1 MGQLKPYYGANG
13 TNDARASVA
22 LRGEVM
28 KSEGK
33 PVKALRTPRKRVP
46 RAQTQTGD
54 HAPAAARSDPPA
66 MQAETSVAEPLPHV
80 ATLPPPA
87 QSPAVVAPATPRV
100 AVADTSAASAQ
111 TAAPETNLPDFET
124 MSRNAARLVE
134 EGGRAMAAYLKPLE
148 EGRTN
153 ADLADSV
160 GDAVKTFGRVAEY
173 WLADPK
179 RTLQAQTAITTN
191 FIDLWTNTL
200 RRFSG
205 EDAGEVV
212 RTDPSDKRFS
222 DPEWRENP
230 IFDFLRQAYSLTT
243 NWANDLVT
251 HADSVDPATRERA
264 QFYLRQIAGAVSPSN
279 FLATN
284 PELLRETLR
293 ENGENLVRGMQMFAE
308 DVEAGKGQL
317 KIRQSDPSKFELGV
331 NMAVTPGKVVYRGDL
346 FELIQYA
353 PTTPEVYKRP
363 LLIVPP
369 WINKYYVLDLNP
381 EKSFVRWAVS
391 QGLTVFIISWV
402 NPDER
407 QAEKSFEDYMNE
419 GVLAALDAI
428 EKATGERHVTAI
440 GYCVGGTLL
449 AMTLAYMAQ
458 KGDTRISSAT
468 FFTTQVDFTDP
479 GDLKH
484 FVDEERIRSIEEKM
498 DEAGFLEGA
507 RMASAFN
514 MLRPNELIW
523 SYVVNNYLKGKEP
536 PPFDLLVWNSD
547 STRMPKANH
556 SFYLRN
562 CYLENNLTKG
572 KIVLDNV
579 RLDLGRVTIPVYNLA
594 AKEDHIAPAK
604 SVFNG
609 AKFFGGEMR
618 YVMAGSGHIAGVVN
632 PAGKP
637 KYQYWTGPR
646 PEGEFEDWQKQAVE
660 HPGTWWLDWIRWI
673 ADQAPEM
680 IPARIPG
687 EGGLP
692 AICDAPGEY
701 VRVKA

>member
-1 MGQLKPYYGANG
+1 MTTKTKAASP
-13 TNDARASVA
+13 DAKAS
-22 LRGEVM
+22 
-28 KSEGK
+28 K
-33 PVKALRTPRKRVP
+33 
-46 RAQTQTGD
+46 
-54 HAPAAARSDPPA
+54 PA
-66 MQAETSVAEPLPHV
+66 MKKPKATRAKKPAPVATAPLPHPPL
-80 ATLPPPA
+80 AKLPPA
-87 QSPAVVAPATPRV
+87 APAHVDETPM
-100 AVADTSAASAQ
+100 
-111 TAAPETNLPDFET
+111 PDFEAL
-124 MSRNAARLVE
+124 SRNAARLVE
-134 EGGRAMAAYLKPLE
+134 VGGKALAAYMKPME

-160 GDAVKTFGRVAEY
+160 GDAVKTFGKVAEY

-179 RTLQAQTAITTN
+179 RSLQAQTAITTG
-191 FIDLWTNTL
+191 FIDLWSSAL
-200 RRFSG
+200 RRMGG
-205 EDAGEVV
+205 ENTADMVPTEPG
-212 RTDPSDKRFS
+212 DKRFV
-222 DPEWRENP
+222 DPQWQENP
-230 IFDFLRQAYSLTT
+230 VFNFLRQAYSLTN
-243 NWANDLVT
+243 NWANELVN

-279 FLATN
+279 FIATN
-284 PELLRETLR
+284 PELIRDTIRES
-293 ENGENLVRGMQMFAE
+293 GENLVRGMEMFAE

-317 KIRQSDPSKFELGV
+317 KIRQSDPTKFELGV
-331 NMAVTPGKVVYRGDL
+331 NMASTPGKVIFRGDL
-346 FELIQYA
+346 FELIQYT
-353 PTTPEVYKRP
+353 PTTPNVYKRP

-391 QGLTVFIISWV
+391 QGLTVFIMSWV

-407 QAEKSFEDYMNE
+407 QAEKSFEDYMHE
-419 GVLAALDAI
+419 GILSALDAI
-428 EKATGERHVTAI
+428 EQATGERQVSAM

-449 AMTLAYMAQ
+449 SMTLAWMAAV
-458 KGDTRISSAT
+458 KDDRIASAT
-468 FFTTQVDFTDP
+468 LLTTQVDFTDP

-484 FVDEERIRSIEEKM
+484 FVDEQRIKSIEGKM

-523 SYVVNNYLKGKEP
+523 TYFVNNYLKGKEP

-562 CYLENNLTKG
+562 CYLENNLTQG
-572 KIVLDNV
+572 RITLSNV
-579 RLDLGRVTIPVYNLA
+579 RLDLGKVQIPIYNLA

-609 AKFFGGEMR
+609 AKFFGGDMR
-618 YVMAGSGHIAGVVN
+618 YVLSGSGHIAGVVN

-646 PEGEFEDWQKQAVE
+646 PAGEFETWLTKTTE
-660 HPGTWWLDWIRWI
+660 HPGTWWLDWIAWVT
-673 ADQAPEM
+673 AQAPDM
-680 IPARIPG
+680 VPARQPG
-687 EGGLP
+687 DGKLKP
-692 AICDAPGEY
+692 LCDAPGEY
-701 VRVKA
+701 VRVKS

>member
-1 MGQLKPYYGANG
+1 MSTKTKAASAGAK
-13 TNDARASVA
+13 AS
-22 LRGEVM
+22 
-28 KSEGK
+28 K
-33 PVKALRTPRKRVP
+33 
-46 RAQTQTGD
+46 
-54 HAPAAARSDPPA
+54 PAATRPKATRVKKPA
-66 MQAETSVAEPLPHV
+66 VEPGAPLPHPPL
-80 ATLPPPA
+80 AKAPPPA
-87 QSPAVVAPATPRV
+87 QARTTETP
-100 AVADTSAASAQ
+100 
-111 TAAPETNLPDFET
+111 LPDFEAL
-124 MSRNAARLVE
+124 SRNAARLVE
-134 EGGRAMAAYLKPLE
+134 VGGKALAAYMKPLE

-160 GDAVKTFGRVAEY
+160 GDAVKTFGKVAEY

-179 RTLQAQTAITTN
+179 RSLQAQTAITTG
-191 FIDLWTNTL
+191 FIDLWSNTL
-200 RRFSG
+200 RRMGG
-205 EDAGEVV
+205 EQTPELVPTEPG
-212 RTDPSDKRFS
+212 DKRFA
-222 DPEWRENP
+222 DPEWQENP
-230 IFDFLRQAYSLTT
+230 VFNFLRQAYSLTN
-243 NWANDLVT
+243 NWANELVN

-279 FLATN
+279 FIATN
-284 PELLRETLR
+284 PELIRDTIRES
-293 ENGENLVRGMQMFAE
+293 GQNLVRGMQMFAE

-331 NMAVTPGKVVYRGDL
+331 NMGATPGKVIFRGDL

-353 PTTPEVYKRP
+353 PTTPTVYKRP

-369 WINKYYVLDLNP
+369 WINKFYVLDLNP

-391 QGLTVFIISWV
+391 QGLTVFIMSWV

-407 QAEKSFEDYMNE
+407 QAEKSFEDYMHE
-419 GVLAALDAI
+419 GILTALDAI
-428 EKATGERHVTAI
+428 EQATGERQVTAM

-449 AMTLAYMAQ
+449 AMTLAWMAAV
-458 KGDTRISSAT
+458 KDDRIVSAT
-468 FFTTQVDFTDP
+468 LLTTQVDFTDP

-484 FVDEERIRSIEEKM
+484 FVDEQRIKSIEGKM

-523 SYVVNNYLKGKEP
+523 TYFVNNYLKGKEP

-562 CYLENNLTKG
+562 CYLENNLTQG
-572 KIVLDNV
+572 KITLSNV
-579 RLDLGRVTIPVYNLA
+579 RLDLKKVAIPIYNLA

-609 AKFFGGEMR
+609 AKFFGGDMR
-618 YVMAGSGHIAGVVN
+618 YVLSGSGHIAGVVN

-646 PEGEFEDWQKQAVE
+646 PSGEFEDWLTKTTE
-660 HPGTWWLDWIRWI
+660 HPGTWWLDWIVWVT
-673 ADQAPEM
+673 AQAPEM
-680 IPARIPG
+680 VPAREPG
-687 EGGLP
+687 EGKLKP
-692 AICDAPGEY
+692 LCEAPGEY
-701 VRVKA
+701 VRVKS

>member
-1 MGQLKPYYGANG
+1 
-13 TNDARASVA
+13 
-22 LRGEVM
+22 
-28 KSEGK
+28 
-33 PVKALRTPRKRVP
+33 
-46 RAQTQTGD
+46 
-54 HAPAAARSDPPA
+54 
-66 MQAETSVAEPLPHV
+66 
-80 ATLPPPA
+80 
-87 QSPAVVAPATPRV
+87 
-100 AVADTSAASAQ
+100 
-111 TAAPETNLPDFET
+111 
-124 MSRNAARLVE
+124 
-134 EGGRAMAAYLKPLE
+134 MAAYLKPLE
-148 EGRTN
+148 EGQTN

-160 GDAVKTFGRVAEY
+160 SDAVKTFGRVAEY
-173 WLADPK
+173 WLADPQ
-179 RTLQAQTAITTN
+179 RALHAQTTITSN
-191 FIDLWTNTL
+191 FIDLWSTTL
-200 RRFSG
+200 RRLG
-205 EDAGEVV
+205 GDEAGEVIKA
-212 RTDPSDKRFS
+212 DPADQRFA
-222 DPEWRENP
+222 DPQWRENP

-243 NWANDLVT
+243 NWANDLVSG
-251 HADSVDPATRERA
+251 AESVDPATRDRA

-284 PELLRETLR
+284 PELIRETLK
-293 ENGENLVRGMQMFAE
+293 ENGENLVRGMHMFAE

-331 NMAVTPGKVVYRGDL
+331 NMAVTPGKVVFRGDL
-346 FELIQYA
+346 FELIQYT
-353 PTTPEVYKRP
+353 PTTPDVYKRP

-407 QAEKSFEDYMNE
+407 QAEKSFEDYMKE
-419 GVLAALDAI
+419 GVMAALDAI
-428 EKATGERHVTAI
+428 EAATGERQVTAI

-449 AMTLAYMAQ
+449 AVTLAFMAQ
-458 KGDTRISSAT
+458 KGDNRIASAT

-484 FVDEERIRSIEEKM
+484 FVDEERIHSIEEKM
-498 DEAGFLEGA
+498 DAAGFLEGA

-562 CYLENNLTKG
+562 CYLENNLSRG

-579 RLDLGRVTIPVYNLA
+579 RLDLARVTIPIYNLA

-609 AKFFGGEMR
+609 AKFFGGDMR
-618 YVMAGSGHIAGVVN
+618 YVLSGSGHIAGVVN
-632 PAGKP
+632 PASKP
-637 KYQYWTGPR
+637 KYQYWTGPK
-646 PEGEFEDWQKQAVE
+646 PKGEFEDWQKKAVE
-660 HPGTWWLDWIRWI
+660 HPGTWWLDWIKWI
-673 ADQAPEM
+673 TDQAPEM
-680 IPARIPG
+680 VPARTPG
-687 EGGLP
+687 EGKLP
-692 AICDAPGEY
+692 ALCDAPGEY
-701 VRVKA
+701 VRVKS

>member
-1 MGQLKPYYGANG
+1 MTTKTKQPASRATADKASAPAVAKPA
-13 TNDARASVA
+13 A
-22 LRGEVM
+22 
-28 KSEGK
+28 K
-33 PVKALRTPRKRVP
+33 KAPK
-46 RAQTQTGD
+46 AAKAAK
-54 HAPAAARSDPPA
+54 APAAKPPA
-66 MQAETSVAEPLPHV
+66 LPPALALAPLPLPNPPL
-80 ATLPPPA
+80 AKAPPPA
-87 QSPAVVAPATPRV
+87 SAPQDVVDGAP
-100 AVADTSAASAQ
+100 
-111 TAAPETNLPDFET
+111 LPDFEAL
-124 MSRNAARLVE
+124 SRNAARLVE
-134 EGGRAMAAYLKPLE
+134 VGGKALAAYLKPME

-160 GDAVKTFGRVAEY
+160 GDAVKTFGKVAEY

-179 RTLQAQTAITTN
+179 RSLQAQTAITTG
-191 FIDLWTNTL
+191 FMDLWSSTL
-200 RRFSG
+200 RRMGG
-205 EDAGEVV
+205 EHTADLVPTDAGD
-212 RTDPSDKRFS
+212 RRFS
-222 DPEWRENP
+222 DPQWQENP
-230 IFDFLRQAYSLTT
+230 VFNFLRQAYSLTN
-243 NWANDLVT
+243 NWANELVN
-251 HADSVDPATRERA
+251 HADSVDPATRDKA

-279 FLATN
+279 FIATN
-284 PELLRETLR
+284 PELIRETIR
-293 ENGENLVRGMQMFAE
+293 ENGENLVRGMEMFAE

-331 NMAVTPGKVVYRGDL
+331 NMAATPGKVLFRNDL

-353 PTTPEVYKRP
+353 PTTPTVYKRP

-369 WINKYYVLDLNP
+369 WINKFYVLDLNP
-381 EKSFVRWAVS
+381 EKSFIRWAVA
-391 QGLTVFIISWV
+391 QGLTVFVISWV

-407 QAEKSFEDYMNE
+407 HADKGFEAYMRE
-419 GVLAALDAI
+419 GIFAALDGI
-428 EKATGERHVTAI
+428 EQATGERKVSAM

-449 AMTLAYMAQ
+449 SMTLAWMGAV
-458 KGDTRISSAT
+458 KDARIASAT
-468 FFTTQVDFTDP
+468 LLTTQVDFADP

-484 FVDEERIRSIEEKM
+484 FVDEQRIQSIEGKM

-523 SYVVNNYLKGKEP
+523 TYFVNNYLKGKEP

-572 KIVLDNV
+572 KITLSNV
-579 RLDLGRVTIPVYNLA
+579 RLDLKNVTIPIYNLA

-609 AKFFGGEMR
+609 AKFFGGDMR
-618 YVMAGSGHIAGVVN
+618 YVVSGSGHIAGVVN

-646 PEGEFEDWQKQAVE
+646 PSGAFEDWMTKTTE
-660 HPGTWWLDWIRWI
+660 HPGTWWLDWIVWL
-673 ADQAPEM
+673 AAQAPEM
-680 IPARIPG
+680 VPARQPG
-687 EGGLP
+687 DGKLKP
-692 AICDAPGEY
+692 LCDAPGEY
-701 VRVKA
+701 VRVKS

>member
-1 MGQLKPYYGANG
+1 MTTKTTEP
-13 TNDARASVA
+13 TARAKA
-22 LRGEVM
+22 
-28 KSEGK
+28 KK
-33 PVKALRTPRKRVP
+33 PVVAKAPKQTAKKVAKAAVATTAVAEVP
-46 RAQTQTGD
+46 AHPAVATAPLP
-54 HAPAAARSDPPA
+54 HPPLAPAPAAPPRA
-66 MQAETSVAEPLPHV
+66 TSATAEGTPLP
-80 ATLPPPA
+80 
-87 QSPAVVAPATPRV
+87 
-100 AVADTSAASAQ
+100 
-111 TAAPETNLPDFET
+111 EFEALS
-124 MSRNAARLVE
+124 MNAARLVE
-134 EGGRAMAAYLKPLE
+134 VGGKALAAYLKPME

-160 GDAVKTFGRVAEY
+160 GDAVKTFGKVAEY

-179 RTLQAQTAITTN
+179 RSLQAQSAITTG
-191 FIDLWTNTL
+191 FIDLWSNAL
-200 RRFSG
+200 RRMGG
-205 EDAGEVV
+205 EDAADLVP
-212 RTDPSDKRFS
+212 TDPGDKRFA
-222 DPEWRENP
+222 DPQWQENP
-230 IFDFLRQAYSLTT
+230 VFNFLRQAYSLTN
-243 NWANDLVT
+243 NWANELVN
-251 HADSVDPATRERA
+251 HADSVDPATRDRA

-279 FLATN
+279 FIATN
-284 PELLRETLR
+284 PELIRDTIRES
-293 ENGENLVRGMQMFAE
+293 GDNLVRGMQMFAE

-331 NMAVTPGKVVYRGDL
+331 NMASTPGKVVFRNDL

-353 PTTPEVYKRP
+353 PTTPSVYKRP

-369 WINKYYVLDLNP
+369 WINKFYVLDLNP

-391 QGLTVFIISWV
+391 QGLTVFIMSWV

-407 QAEKSFEDYMNE
+407 QAEKSFEDYMHE
-419 GVLAALDAI
+419 GILTALDAI
-428 EKATGERHVTAI
+428 EQTTGERKVSAM

-449 AMTLAYMAQ
+449 SMTLAWMGAV
-458 KGDTRISSAT
+458 KDDRIASAT
-468 FFTTQVDFTDP
+468 LLTTQVDFTDP

-484 FVDEERIRSIEEKM
+484 FVDEQRIQSIEGKM

-523 SYVVNNYLKGKEP
+523 TYFVNNYLRGKEP

-572 KIVLDNV
+572 KITLSNV
-579 RLDLGRVTIPVYNLA
+579 RLDLKNVKIPIYNLA

-609 AKFFGGEMR
+609 AKFFGGDMR
-618 YVMAGSGHIAGVVN
+618 YVLSGSGHIAGVVN

-637 KYQYWTGPR
+637 KYQYWTGAR
-646 PEGEFEDWQKQAVE
+646 PAGEFEDWVTKTTE
-660 HPGTWWLDWIRWI
+660 HPGTWWLDWIVWI
-673 ADQAPEM
+673 AEQAPEM
-680 IPARIPG
+680 VPARQPG
-687 EGGLP
+687 DGKLKP
-692 AICDAPGEY
+692 LCDAPGEY
-701 VRVKA
+701 VRVKS